1 MLYKGQGLECK
12 KLIKAQSPY
21 MYDVECICHLADLA
35 VKAGLQALPVIDVF
49 YWFHHSRKRKQQFVD
64 HWCSLF
70 TDKPSTILKHYP
82 ACWLSLLKCVNR
94 YLSQYQGLQ
103 SYFLSFE
110 EAETVKVRS
119 IVSIL

>member
-1 MLYKGQGLECK
+1 MTNHVKSK
-12 KLIKAQSPY
+12 
-21 MYDVECICHLADLA
+21 CHAEMA
-35 VKAGLQALPVIDVF
+35 SACETASSITTHFK
-49 YWFHHSRKRKQQFVD
+49 FVD

-110 EAETVKVRS
+110 EAETVKLRS
-119 IVSIL
+119 I